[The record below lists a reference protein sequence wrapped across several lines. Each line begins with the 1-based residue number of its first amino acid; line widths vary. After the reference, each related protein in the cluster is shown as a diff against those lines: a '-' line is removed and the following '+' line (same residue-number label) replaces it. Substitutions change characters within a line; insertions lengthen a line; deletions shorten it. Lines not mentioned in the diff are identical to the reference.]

1 MTPRPVGYEFVI
13 HESSAAGRRPATD
26 VTGHFRHTHWREAM
40 LSIRR
45 MKCLLIAV
53 GATLSGLAAAQSY
66 PTKPVRLVVPFAPGG
81 TTDLLARIIGE
92 KMGATL
98 GQTVVVENKAGAGG
112 AIGAAEVARSPAD
125 GYVLL
130 MSSVSTMATNPA
142 INPTTPYD
150 PIKDFAHISNV
161 AATPNVI
168 AVHPSFPAKDYKA
181 FVDTLQRNPGKYSFG
196 TAGAGSV
203 GHLLAELY
211 KSTAKVY
218 VTHIPYRGSGPALN
232 DVVAGQ
238 LPIVVDNLP
247 SALPFIKDKR
257 LTPIVVAAPKRLAS
271 LPDVPTFEEVG
282 LASVNRMSFL
292 GVSAPKGTPK
302 EVIDKLNAAVRA
314 ALVDAS
320 VKARIEATGAI
331 VVGNSPAEYQK
342 QVSDELAIYRRV
354 VLEQKLK
361 LE

>member
-1 MTPRPVGYEFVI
+1 MTPIRYQALPWIV
-13 HESSAAGRRPATD
+13 AAAALP
-26 VTGHFRHTHWREAM
+26 
-40 LSIRR
+40 
-45 MKCLLIAV
+45 
-53 GATLSGLAAAQSY
+53 GLAMAQAY

-92 KMGATL
+92 KMGAAL

-112 AIGAAEVARSPAD
+112 ALGAAEVAKSPAD
-125 GYVLL
+125 GYTLL

-142 INPTTPYD
+142 INPATPYD
-150 PIKDFAHISNV
+150 STKDFVHISNV

-168 AVHPSFPAKDYKA
+168 AVHPSFAAKDYKA
-181 FVDTLQRNPGKYSFG
+181 FVDTLQKNPGKHSFG
-196 TAGAGSV
+196 TAGNGSI
-203 GHLLAELY
+203 GHMLAELY
-211 KSTAKVY
+211 KSTAKVFI
-218 VTHIPYRGSGPALN
+218 THIPYRGSGPALN

-238 LPIVVDNLP
+238 LPIIVDNLP

-257 LTPIVVAAPKRLAS
+257 LIPIVVAAPKRVAS
-271 LPDVPTFEEVG
+271 LPDVPTFAEVG

-302 EVIDKLNAAVRA
+302 DVVDKLNAAVKT
-314 ALVDAS
+314 ALADAS
-320 VKARIEATGAI
+320 VKGRIEATGAI
-331 VVGNSPAEYQK
+331 VVGNAAEEYQK
-342 QVSDELAIYRRV
+342 QVSDELAIYKRV